1 MLRSAAPF
9 AMAAS
14 TLPPDPTSA
23 APSLPA
29 ASARR
34 RTQGALAH
42 PLPAGMR
49 DLLPEE
55 AARQLAMSRDILQ
68 SFEKFGYEPVSVP
81 PFEYAEVLEHDMGP
95 LDPAHVLRFVE
106 PETGEVVA
114 LRPDM
119 TPQVARLVATRLA
132 DAPPPLRLCYEGS
145 VVRRRVER
153 ARRERQIQQ
162 TGFELVGL
170 PGPEGDVEV
179 LTVAASAVRAAGLG
193 TFTLDLGHAKIAGS
207 LVESAA
213 PEARAGIIAAL
224 SAKDGEE
231 TRRRA
236 ENGSV
241 HGREL
246 AALVELPSLYGGAD
260 VWPRA
265 DRLLAGTAAEGPAR
279 ALRDLYDRISLLG
292 LAPNLVVDLGET
304 WSFAYYTGMLFQI
317 LAEGPGEPVGSGGRY
332 DRLFDRFGSPR
343 PSAGFAADLGNL
355 GWALER
361 AGVSSSR
368 RLRVLLVAP
377 HASPAMS
384 DALLGELRRRGI
396 PAALG
401 PATGAEAYA
410 RAWRYTHRIEITEAM
425 ATLVDV
431 ESGESRQ
438 LRASAP
444 RDVAAAAVNF
454 LDPKHPETRPESK
467 PSEDP

>member
-1 MLRSAAPF
+1 
-9 AMAAS
+9 
-14 TLPPDPTSA
+14 
-23 APSLPA
+23 
-29 ASARR
+29 
-34 RTQGALAH
+34 
-42 PLPAGMR
+42 
-49 DLLPEE
+49 
-55 AARQLAMSRDILQ
+55 
-68 SFEKFGYEPVSVP
+68 
-81 PFEYAEVLEHDMGP
+81 
-95 LDPAHVLRFVE
+95 
-106 PETGEVVA
+106 
-114 LRPDM
+114 
-119 TPQVARLVATRLA
+119 
-132 DAPPPLRLCYEGS
+132 
-145 VVRRRVER
+145 
-153 ARRERQIQQ
+153 
-162 TGFELVGL
+162 
-170 PGPEGDVEV
+170 
-179 LTVAASAVRAAGLG
+179 
-193 TFTLDLGHAKIAGS
+193 
-207 LVESAA
+207 
-213 PEARAGIIAAL
+213 
-224 SAKDGEE
+224 
-231 TRRRA
+231 
-236 ENGSV
+236 
-241 HGREL
+241 
-246 AALVELPSLYGGAD
+246 
-260 VWPRA
+260 
-265 DRLLAGTAAEGPAR
+265 
-279 ALRDLYDRISLLG
+279 
-292 LAPNLVVDLGET
+292 
-304 WSFAYYTGMLFQI
+304 MLFQI